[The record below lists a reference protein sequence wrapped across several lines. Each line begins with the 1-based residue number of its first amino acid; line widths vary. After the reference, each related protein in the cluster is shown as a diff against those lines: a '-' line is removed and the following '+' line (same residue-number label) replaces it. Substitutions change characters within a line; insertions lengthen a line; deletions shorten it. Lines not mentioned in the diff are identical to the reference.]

1 MLGKEDQAKL
11 RVRCH
16 YSYSDRARFES
27 LRDEWNEYIVVDIDE
42 LLTIRQY
49 LKNLTSPFGFLKVI
63 MD

>member
-1 MLGKEDQAKL
+1 MLGKEEKSKL
-11 RVRCH
+11 RLRCH

-49 LKNLTSPFGFLKVI
+49 LKNLT
-63 MD
+63 